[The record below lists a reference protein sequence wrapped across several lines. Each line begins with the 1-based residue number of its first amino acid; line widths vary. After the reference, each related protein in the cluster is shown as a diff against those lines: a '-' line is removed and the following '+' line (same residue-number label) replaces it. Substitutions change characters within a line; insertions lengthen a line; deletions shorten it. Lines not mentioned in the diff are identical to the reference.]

1 MPMMI
6 QVNSVVRHS
15 IPLLFLFS
23 FSAIEPLTP
32 STQEDPC
39 QASKRRDSKTT
50 REISSQNAHLHVCS
64 GICGGIPGGGAP
76 CCTHASHHSQ
86 AHSFESK
93 AIQGREYR
101 LQPSPRAV
109 PEGQSQGQP
118 LCIILLG
125 ISCQRMAKTPMSLM
139 NKENS
144 IRCKK

>member
-39 QASKRRDSKTT
+39 QASKRRDSKIT

-109 PEGQSQGQP
+109 PEGQRRDLGGNAWAVCATISKMGPVPTVQDGWH
-118 LCIILLG
+118 LC
-125 ISCQRMAKTPMSLM
+125 
-139 NKENS
+139 
-144 IRCKK
+144 